1 MSIPGLGQI
10 PAQVSI
16 PVLLELSS
24 IGTIGTKAPSTQIKL
39 FD

>member
-16 PVLLELSS
+16 PVLLELF
-24 IGTIGTKAPSTQIKL
+24 GLGTKTPSTQMKL
-39 FD
+39 F

>member
-24 IGTIGTKAPSTQIKL
+24 IGTKAPSTQMKL